1 MNNWDVDFIKRDNIS
16 SGKIE
21 KIEPNKMKFYYN
33 LKRIIFNE
41 LHIFNNPNFN
51 SEYGSNP
58 YMYFYENYN
67 FVNCILID
75 EFTKLV
81 DRILIELKGV

>member
-1 MNNWDVDFIKRDNIS
+1 MNKWDVDFIKRDNITS
-16 SGKIE
+16 SGIS

-33 LKRIIFNE
+33 LKKIIFNE
-41 LHIFNNPNFN
+41 INIFNNPKFN

-58 YMYFYENYN
+58 YVYFYEKYN